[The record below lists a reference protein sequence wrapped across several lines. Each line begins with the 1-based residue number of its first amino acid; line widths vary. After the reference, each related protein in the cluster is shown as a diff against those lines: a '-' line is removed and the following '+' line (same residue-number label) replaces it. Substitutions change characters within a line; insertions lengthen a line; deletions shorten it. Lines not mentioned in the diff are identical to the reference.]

1 MESWGLGPEW
11 CPRCGVVSKPEPPKT
26 LTTDADGADG
36 GAESSTVTEGK
47 SAWLVRSPRPDVAG

>member
-1 MESWGLGPEW
+1 M
-11 CPRCGVVSKPEPPKT
+11 VSKPEPPKT